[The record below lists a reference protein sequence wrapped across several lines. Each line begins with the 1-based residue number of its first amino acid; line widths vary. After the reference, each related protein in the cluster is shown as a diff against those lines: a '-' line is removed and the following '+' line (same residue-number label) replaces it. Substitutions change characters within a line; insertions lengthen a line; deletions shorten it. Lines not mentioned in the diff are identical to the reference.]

1 MSALV
6 AVALAAQA
14 TTSQAPTPPPNSAPS
29 AAAVTGAEPISRGTV
44 TYADLEAGAG
54 YSTNPT
60 LSTTDSKGAAF
71 GRLSARA
78 VHTRI
83 SDRTTTVLT
92 GFVQGQ
98 FYSRGQSSQK
108 TVNLSASHDARVS
121 EKLRVFG
128 DASFGYDE
136 GGQYDNR
143 VFSAPNVPLPP
154 GVIQP
159 PIVIGP
165 GGDFFSV
172 SSKSYT
178 ASAHVGGQLAVSARD
193 FVTASTGLS
202 HVVTKNGVFDTRYTT
217 IPLSLGWDR
226 QLSTR
231 TTVGARLAASYT
243 DYNGP
248 VNIRT
253 VAPQFTIQALL
264 SERLSLNAAVGV
276 AFSRTD
282 TGIAT
287 RKSTGPSGNISL
299 CWRGEREDMCAN
311 ASIDQQT
318 ATAAGPA
325 KSVSVGVNY
334 SRRLDADQTLAF
346 SLSARRYSNPVLVT
360 NVYSF
365 SRATYLRA
373 AADYS
378 RRIGNRLFAGASLS
392 ARRVGQTGPD
402 PKADFSGSVYLRYRL
417 GDIQ

>member
-1 MSALV
+1 MGALV

-14 TTSQAPTPPPNSAPS
+14 TIAQAPLRPPSSAPQ
-29 AAAVTGAEPISRGTV
+29 AAASAAEPIARGTV
-44 TYADLEAGAG
+44 TYVDLEGGVG

-60 LSTTDSKGAAF
+60 LSITDAKGAAF

-98 FYSRGQSSQK
+98 FYSRGQTSQK
-108 TVNLSASHDARVS
+108 TVNLSASHDVRVS
-121 EKLRVFG
+121 ETLRVFG
-128 DASFGYDE
+128 DASLGYDE

-159 PIVIGP
+159 PIVVGP
-165 GGDFFSV
+165 NGDFLSI
-172 SSKSYT
+172 SAKTYR
-178 ASAHVGGQLAVSARD
+178 ASAHIGAQLAVSARD
-193 FVTASTGLS
+193 FVTASSGFDR
-202 HVVTKNGVFDTRYTT
+202 VVTKNAGFDTRYIT
-217 IPLSLGWDR
+217 IPVSIGWNR

-231 TTVGARLAASYT
+231 TTVGARLAGSYT

-253 VAPQFTIQALL
+253 IAPQFTIQTLL
-264 SERLSLNAAVGV
+264 SERLSLNAAAGV

-282 TGIAT
+282 DGIAT
-287 RKSTGPSGNISL
+287 RRSIGPSGNISL
-299 CWRGEREDMCAN
+299 CRRGENDDLCAN
-311 ASIDQQT
+311 AAVDQQT

-325 KSVSVGVNY
+325 KNVSFGLDY

-346 SLSARRYSNPVLVT
+346 SLSASRYSNPTLVT

-365 SRATYLRA
+365 ERATYLRA

-378 RRIGNRLFAGASLS
+378 RRIGNRLFAGATLA
-392 ARRVGQTGPD
+392 ARKVGQRGPD
-402 PKADFSGSVYLRYRL
+402 PRADVSGSLFIRYRL
-417 GDIQ
+417 GDIR

>member
-1 MSALV
+1 MGALV

-14 TTSQAPTPPPNSAPS
+14 TTVQPSPPPSSAPP
-29 AAAVTGAEPISRGTV
+29 AAASTAEPISRGTV
-44 TYADLEAGAG
+44 TYVDLEAGAG

-60 LSTTDSKGAAF
+60 LSITDAKGAAF

-83 SDRTTTVLT
+83 TDRTTTVLT
-92 GFVQGQ
+92 GFLQGQ
-98 FYSRGQSSQK
+98 FYTRGQSSQK

-128 DASFGYDE
+128 DASLGYDE

-178 ASAHVGGQLAVSARD
+178 ASAHIGGQLAVSARD
-193 FVTASTGLS
+193 FVTASTGLN
-202 HVVTKNGVFDTRYTT
+202 HVVTKIGAFPTRYTT
-217 IPLSLGWDR
+217 IPVSLGWDR

-231 TTVGARLAASYT
+231 TTVGARVAASYT

-253 VAPQFTIQALL
+253 ISPQFTIQSLL

-287 RKSTGPSGNISL
+287 RRSTGPSGNVSL
-299 CWRGEREDMCAN
+299 CWRGEKDNMCAD

-346 SLSARRYSNPVLVT
+346 SLSASRYSNPVLVT

-378 RRIGNRLFAGASLS
+378 RRIGNRLFAGVSLA
-392 ARRVGQTGPD
+392 ARKVGQTGPD
-402 PKADFSGSVYLRYRL
+402 PKADLSGSLFLRYRL
-417 GDIQ
+417 GDIR